1 MFGFGGRKRA
11 EAAVKVLPHRMNE
24 AAPPAASSSPI
35 SLPIPAPP
43 PPADAGSGGPDF
55 SPLGER
61 GTATWPA
68 CTGESRM
75 PPGCFNM
82 LEDEDHNLWDA
93 SKPRT
98 HSDGIALVSTGHR
111 ESTYSM
117 GAHAGGEEAGPT
129 CLDYGPADM
138 SSWKT
143 ASDFGSFKAT
153 GPTGPP
159 GFDGE
164 NFGGGLSGGGASAA
178 ARGDD
183 DRYMGGMMGMGPMG
197 MMGMPPG
204 SHGAA
209 PFFSGSSKELEA
221 QAAELDLRAAQLK
234 QAARQ
239 AEMAAQQARSGVS
252 SMAMPPMGMPGMGPM
267 GMPGMNG
274 YGGMPMGMDMM
285 GMHGMGPWSG
295 MPDPNWMAAQG
306 MMTGANAKGGG
317 KQPKLKKAS
326 ESSKAAKSASS
337 TANAGNQTTV
347 MLRNIPNNYN
357 REMVLELLEAE
368 GFKGCYDFVY
378 LPMDFHR
385 MAGLG
390 YAFVNLVSTEEANRV
405 KQHFEDFSRW
415 TLASQKICKVS
426 WGEPLQGLEAH
437 IERYRNSP
445 VMHEDVPDKY
455 KPVLY
460 DKGERVAFPP
470 PTKKIRPPRVKK
482 SGGPG
487 GKGDK
492 DAVADG
498 GDGGDF

>member
-1 MFGFGGRKRA
+1 MFGFGGRKKA
-11 EAAVKVLPHRMNE
+11 EIALKVPPHRMNE
-24 AAPPAASSSPI
+24 VTSASASPL
-35 SLPIPAPP
+35 SVPVPAPP
-43 PPADAGSGGPDF
+43 PPPAPAGVDGPDF

-68 CTGESRM
+68 CSGEAQM
-75 PPGCFNM
+75 PPGCFDM
-82 LEDEDHNLWDA
+82 LDDDNHNLWDA
-93 SKPRT
+93 SHQPRKG
-98 HSDGIALVSTGHR
+98 SGPGLSLVSVGAR
-111 ESTYSM
+111 ETPYPTEGM
-117 GAHAGGEEAGPT
+117 DEVPT
-129 CLDYGPADM
+129 CLDFGPADM

-143 ASDFGSFKAT
+143 ASDFGSFR
-153 GPTGPP
+153 TGPP
-159 GFDGE
+159 GFEE
-164 NFGGGLSGGGASAA
+164 NFGGQPSGSGGGK
-178 ARGDD
+178 GDPD
-183 DRYMGGMMGMGPMG
+183 PYMGGMMGMNHMAAMMG
-197 MMGMPPG
+197 MPVMPPG
-204 SHGAA
+204 SHGTA

-234 QAARQ
+234 QAALQ
-239 AEMAAQQARSGVS
+239 AEMAAQQARSGVP
-252 SMAMPPMGMPGMGPM
+252 SMAMTGMGMPGM

-295 MPDPNWMAAQG
+295 IPDPNWMAAQAAQG
-306 MMTGANAKGGG
+306 MMAGAKGAG
-317 KQPKLKKAS
+317 KQAKPKKAS

-337 TANAGNQTTV
+337 TAAAGNQTTV

-357 REMVLELLEAE
+357 REMVLELLDAE

-390 YAFVNLVSTEEANRV
+390 YAFVNLVDRDHAQRV
-405 KQHFEDFSRW
+405 KQHFEDFCTW

-460 DKGERVAFPP
+460 EKGERVAFPA

-482 SGGPG
+482 SGGPS
-487 GKGDK
+487 GKGGA
-492 DAVADG
+492 DAAADG
-498 GDGGDF
+498 GDGGDFE